1 MLKKLLP
8 FMKKYRL
15 YAILSP
21 VMMVLEVGADV
32 LVPFLMSRIVD
43 IGIKNQDMS
52 FVIQTGLLMI
62 LLALG
67 GMFMGVVSSFFGAR
81 AGYGFAAEIRAKA
94 FQQIQKFS
102 FANLDTLSAPTLIT
116 RLTTDAD
123 MMGQVAMMSLRM
135 AIRAPFLMI
144 FALIMSIR
152 VNPGLSVVFAVAIPV
167 VVIILLIVLKFANPM
182 FKSIQRRV
190 DRLNAIIQENLIGIR
205 VVKSFNRQPYE
216 EKRFKVRNDK
226 LKDKAMK
233 AISLIMVLMPTLN
246 LIIYACIG
254 AVLWFGG
261 QQIMAGT
268 MLPGELIAFVTYI
281 TQIMMALMML
291 SMYFMML
298 TRGSASASRLI
309 EVLETESEIEFPI
322 DGLDQVK
329 DGSIEFRDAHFRYP
343 SNSQD
348 VLKAIS
354 LTIDS
359 GQLVGIIGSTGSS
372 KSSLIQLI
380 PRLYDVTAGEVRVGG
395 HNVKDYKLDALRQ
408 QIGMVLQKNT
418 LVTGTIASNMRWGNE
433 EASDEEIIE
442 ALKQAQAWEFVSK
455 YPEGIHHEVEQSGSN
470 FSGGQK
476 QRLTIARALI
486 KRPKVLIL
494 DDSTSAVDMSTDAK
508 LRDSF
513 RENIGD
519 VTTIIIAQRISSIED
534 ADTIIVMD
542 HGMVESQGTHE
553 ELLEKSPIYRE
564 ISETQERGLAG

>member
-216 EKRFKVRNDK
+216 EKRFKVRMIN
-226 LKDKAMK
+226 LK
-233 AISLIMVLMPTLN
+233 
-246 LIIYACIG
+246 
-254 AVLWFGG
+254 
-261 QQIMAGT
+261 
-268 MLPGELIAFVTYI
+268 
-281 TQIMMALMML
+281 
-291 SMYFMML
+291 
-298 TRGSASASRLI
+298 TR
-309 EVLETESEIEFPI
+309 
-322 DGLDQVK
+322 Q
-329 DGSIEFRDAHFRYP
+329 
-343 SNSQD
+343 
-348 VLKAIS
+348 
-354 LTIDS
+354 
-359 GQLVGIIGSTGSS
+359 
-372 KSSLIQLI
+372 
-380 PRLYDVTAGEVRVGG
+380 
-395 HNVKDYKLDALRQ
+395 
-408 QIGMVLQKNT
+408 
-418 LVTGTIASNMRWGNE
+418 
-433 EASDEEIIE
+433 
-442 ALKQAQAWEFVSK
+442 
-455 YPEGIHHEVEQSGSN
+455 
-470 FSGGQK
+470 
-476 QRLTIARALI
+476 
-486 KRPKVLIL
+486 
-494 DDSTSAVDMSTDAK
+494 
-508 LRDSF
+508 
-513 RENIGD
+513 
-519 VTTIIIAQRISSIED
+519 
-534 ADTIIVMD
+534 
-542 HGMVESQGTHE
+542 
-553 ELLEKSPIYRE
+553 
-564 ISETQERGLAG
+564 

>member
-21 VMMVLEVGADV
+21 LMMILEVGADV
-32 LVPFLMSRIVD
+32 LVPLLMSRIVD

-52 FVIQTGLLMI
+52 FVIRTGLLMV

-67 GMFMGVVSSFFGAR
+67 GMFMGVVSSFFGAK

-94 FQQIQKFS
+94 FQQIQKYS

-152 VNPGLSVVFAVAIPV
+152 VNPRLSVVFAIAIPI
-167 VVIILLIVLKFANPM
+167 VVIILLIVLKVANPM
-182 FKSIQRRV
+182 FKSLQRRV
-190 DRLNAIIQENLIGIR
+190 DRLNAVIQENLIGIR

-216 EKRFKVRNDK
+216 EKRFKVRNDD
-226 LKDKAMK
+226 LKNLAMR
-233 AISLIMVLMPTLN
+233 AISLVTLLMPTLN

-261 QQIMAGT
+261 QQIMAGS

-309 EVLETESEIEFPI
+309 EVL
-322 DGLDQVK
+322 
-329 DGSIEFRDAHFRYP
+329 
-343 SNSQD
+343 
-348 VLKAIS
+348 
-354 LTIDS
+354 
-359 GQLVGIIGSTGSS
+359 
-372 KSSLIQLI
+372 SLIHI
-380 PRLYDVTAGEVRVGG
+380 
-395 HNVKDYKLDALRQ
+395 
-408 QIGMVLQKNT
+408 
-418 LVTGTIASNMRWGNE
+418 
-433 EASDEEIIE
+433 
-442 ALKQAQAWEFVSK
+442 
-455 YPEGIHHEVEQSGSN
+455 
-470 FSGGQK
+470 
-476 QRLTIARALI
+476 
-486 KRPKVLIL
+486 
-494 DDSTSAVDMSTDAK
+494 
-508 LRDSF
+508 
-513 RENIGD
+513 
-519 VTTIIIAQRISSIED
+519 
-534 ADTIIVMD
+534 
-542 HGMVESQGTHE
+542 
-553 ELLEKSPIYRE
+553 
-564 ISETQERGLAG
+564 